1 MSEALPSFCTAVRST
16 HHAIHKPLILDL
28 FSSDLLKDESS
39 EIDLV
44 GLTLP
49 ALKSLL
55 DLPTAPG
62 SNVNEGYDRLVHAL
76 YRGRSGAKKIKNN
89 LLAGVLVLIV
99 IPSTVKLS
107 RSAVEHC
114 CFLISQKLLDVD
126 GTSLTAAHCAK
137 TLVASASAGNPTLRQ
152 CVRLLIPALVEFI
165 AKMAPQAHE
174 GSITEPQAA
183 AIIGETC
190 KAFSIS
196 STLSPKIYVRVSW
209 VSYYPPARQQWC
221 EHTSTKRV
229 DIYTG
234 YDPAT
239 SVKLVTLAH

>member
-1 MSEALPSFCTAVRST
+1 M
-16 HHAIHKPLILDL
+16 
-28 FSSDLLKDESS
+28 
-39 EIDLV
+39 
-44 GLTLP
+44 
-49 ALKSLL
+49 
-55 DLPTAPG
+55 
-62 SNVNEGYDRLVHAL
+62 
-76 YRGRSGAKKIKNN
+76 RGRSGAKKIKNN

-126 GTSLTAAHCAK
+126 GTSLTAAHCTK

-196 STLSPKIYVRVSW
+196 STLCTCLGCLITLLLVSNG
-209 VSYYPPARQQWC
+209 A
-221 EHTSTKRV
+221 STQALSAPISTQAMTQLLTYAMASRAGFEEAAGKL
-229 DIYTG
+229 
-234 YDPAT
+234 DPAMRELLEKSIRRALGGVQGT
-239 SVKLVTLAH
+239 QAQQAVKSQISLRSF